1 MDRSWSPVFIA
12 DRTFPPQKKMLS
24 FGQQHVLV
32 EDQSAADDL
41 PPPSADRKTSRLA
54 LT

>member
-1 MDRSWSPVFIA
+1 VDRSWSAVFIA

-32 EDQSAADDL
+32 RISLRRAIFH
-41 PPPSADRKTSRLA
+41 PPSADRNASRLA